1 MAMKLPDDFRDF
13 LKLLNDHRIRY
24 LLIGGYAVGLHG
36 YPRATGDL
44 DIWVDSQPE
53 NSERLTA
60 AVRKFGFDL
69 PEVLPETFQKADT
82 IFRMGRPPIRIE
94 IHTSISGVEFEKCF
108 KERILK
114 TIDGININ
122 LINLEN
128 LLTNKRAAGRH
139 RDLDDIENLIS

>member
-1 MAMKLPDDFRDF
+1 MKLPDDFRDF

-128 LLTNKRAAGRH
+128 LLINKRAAGRH